1 MTFDPAQLPDD
12 VASLKAMLIAANKS
26 AVEAEERTKLLDAE
40 IENLKLTIAKLQ
52 HHRFGPSSER
62 ARLIDQ
68 LELQLGELVEL
79 TAQGATADEIA
90 AQIKMKAQGEQ
101 RCASPTVPR
110 RRPARR
116 PLPAGLPRERRVQPA
131 PKACACCGGERLRK
145 LGEEVSETLEREPA
159 RWKVIEN
166 VSEKFTCRDCESIT
180 QAPTPS
186 HPIARGRAGPQ
197 LLAEVVFNKYGAHLP
212 LNRQSEIYAGEGV
225 DLDLSTLADWVGASA
240 ATLMPLHDAIE
251 AHVHAAERIHVD
263 DTTVPVLAKG
273 KCRTGRVW
281 THVRDDRPFG
291 GAVAPAAA
299 FYYSPNREGEHPQQQ
314 LAHYTGI
321 MQVDAYSGYN
331 PLYVEGR
338 RPGPIIEAAC
348 WAHGRRKPYELAR
361 LSKMPLAIEMVRRID
376 ELFAIEREIN
386 GLTPMQRLGVRQ
398 ARSRPLVED
407 LERWMRDERRKLS
420 AKHPLA
426 KAMSYMLNR
435 WQAFARFLDDGRICM
450 SNNAA
455 ERAVRRVA
463 VGRKN
468 WTFCGS
474 DNGGQRAAVM
484 YTLIESARLNDIDP
498 KAWLADVLTRIADH
512 PARRIE
518 ELLPWRWKL
527 ARQQNAQAA

>member
-240 ATLMPLHDAIE
+240 AT
-251 AHVHAAERIHVD
+251 
-263 DTTVPVLAKG
+263 
-273 KCRTGRVW
+273 
-281 THVRDDRPFG
+281 
-291 GAVAPAAA
+291 
-299 FYYSPNREGEHPQQQ
+299 
-314 LAHYTGI
+314 
-321 MQVDAYSGYN
+321 
-331 PLYVEGR
+331 
-338 RPGPIIEAAC
+338 
-348 WAHGRRKPYELAR
+348 
-361 LSKMPLAIEMVRRID
+361 
-376 ELFAIEREIN
+376 
-386 GLTPMQRLGVRQ
+386 
-398 ARSRPLVED
+398 
-407 LERWMRDERRKLS
+407 
-420 AKHPLA
+420 
-426 KAMSYMLNR
+426 
-435 WQAFARFLDDGRICM
+435 
-450 SNNAA
+450 
-455 ERAVRRVA
+455 
-463 VGRKN
+463 
-468 WTFCGS
+468 
-474 DNGGQRAAVM
+474 
-484 YTLIESARLNDIDP
+484 
-498 KAWLADVLTRIADH
+498 
-512 PARRIE
+512 
-518 ELLPWRWKL
+518 
-527 ARQQNAQAA
+527 